1 MGYIRFSWLR
11 SSAPHPISYV
21 TFGKSL
27 KKCVQ
32 YVSICVKKLLIYRHV
47 HAQDISKRMRK
58 NLSNVLAFKEGTQF
72 KKKQDDIKKA
82 KEINLKLLIT
92 KSNNNHKETI
102 EWKC

>member
-1 MGYIRFSWLR
+1 
-11 SSAPHPISYV
+11 
-21 TFGKSL
+21 
-27 KKCVQ
+27 
-32 YVSICVKKLLIYRHV
+32 
-47 HAQDISKRMRK
+47 MRK

-92 KSNNNHKETI
+92 KSNNNNKETI